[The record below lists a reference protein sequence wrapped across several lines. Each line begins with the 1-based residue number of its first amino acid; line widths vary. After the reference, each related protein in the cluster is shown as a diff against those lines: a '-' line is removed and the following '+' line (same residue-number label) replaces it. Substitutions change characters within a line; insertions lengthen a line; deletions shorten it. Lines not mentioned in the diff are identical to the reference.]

1 MAGSSRPDLAGS
13 FREGSQLSAAGT
25 PRALTEPPSL
35 AQFLSLEPFPVGDHK
50 QSRTTELRRVLGV
63 TVEAEQSFGL
73 VQTKPLPSIASEEL
87 KRIRGGVV
95 ESSTGA
101 KYVLLLCAPI
111 CSPHCSVTYL

>member
-25 PRALTEPPSL
+25 PRALPEPP
-35 AQFLSLEPFPVGDHK
+35 SLEPFPVGDHK